1 MHKIN
6 PLKLIDIFFQIYR
19 LLFIFVIKYYIVICG
34 YNLVVECHASDLIAR
49 VRFSLP
55 APLSKIVAPD
65 ENIEKSTVKVD
76 FLSPL
81 S

>member
-19 LLFIFVIKYYIVICG
+19 LLFIFVIKYCIVICG

-55 APLSKIVAPD
+55 APKNLILLKF
-65 ENIEKSTVKVD
+65 IEIYKSV
-76 FLSPL
+76 
-81 S
+81 